1 VDDEDGDRARESG
14 VAGGQDSAGNKGRPA
29 ARARAF
35 GDVTF
40 LRWHGREHGAY
51 GPRAGAVQQA
61 PVTPARGSPIATL
74 VCTPPVAVRGG

>member
-14 VAGGQDSAGNKGRPA
+14 AAGGLEGARD

-40 LRWHGREHGAY
+40 LRCHGREHGAY

-61 PVTPARGSPIATL
+61 PVTPARGSLIATL
-74 VCTPPVAVRGG
+74 VCVCTPPVAVRGG